1 MKRWWFIISMSLLAA
16 VANSGCRTEKDYQ
29 VHTEYRAVYQR
40 DSVYVD
46 CTDTLYVIQKGDT
59 VHLLEKQF
67 FREYRYQ
74 LLHDTLRQ
82 CDTVTVEVRTGA
94 AADNPKPVSRWKWFL
109 AGAISAIFII
119 FAVRIIIKIYLK
131 R

>member
-1 MKRWWFIISMSLLAA
+1 MSRIIKVWPWLLLLAVA
-16 VANSGCRTEKDYQ
+16 VSGCRTEKDYQ
-29 VHTEYRAVYQR
+29 VHTEYRTVYQR

-82 CDTVTVEVRTGA
+82 CDTVEVEVRTAA
-94 AADNPKPVSRWKWFL
+94 AADNPQPCRRWRWFF
-109 AGAISAIFII
+109 AGAICSVFCI
-119 FAVRIIIKIYLK
+119 FAVRIIIRIYLHK
-131 R
+131 